1 MILIKLK
8 IMEVNQHEKWCN
20 IHEYTTAIPDGF
32 GIVHYIDV
40 VLREAC
46 CNDMATKWQPHGK
59 HMATTWQPHGNHM
72 AITDIAVTDL
82 LRTWSLPHIRSFS
95 RCTLTWKLTAPERNV
110 PWRPAYHWLKNS
122 MKIILAVMISKCSV
136 LPWKGRRGYSQFSG
150 FQRRNELDRDLH
162 TAWRSR
168 TFSTL
173 PLQTTHTHAF
183 ARVLSVC
190 HFQPSSQLPNFKIAR
205 LPCKA
210 VFPEVRGY
218 VRERKTAGKTK
229 SIPAKKKVEGPQIRI
244 NEFSTWLYSNLS
256 AHTSERRG

>member
-1 MILIKLK
+1 MKSD
-8 IMEVNQHEKWCN
+8 
-20 IHEYTTAIPDGF
+20 AIYMNTQPQYPMALASC
-32 GIVHYIDV
+32 ITNIDV

-46 CNDMATKWQPHGK
+46 CHD
-59 HMATTWQPHGNHM
+59 MATTWQPHGNHRY
-72 AITDIAVTDL
+72 L
-82 LRTWSLPHIRSFS
+82 LTWSIPHIRSFS

-150 FQRRNELDRDLH
+150 LQRRNELDRDLH

-173 PLQTTHTHAF
+173 LLQTTHTVTHAF

-229 SIPAKKKVEGPQIRI
+229 SIPAKKNVEGPQIRI